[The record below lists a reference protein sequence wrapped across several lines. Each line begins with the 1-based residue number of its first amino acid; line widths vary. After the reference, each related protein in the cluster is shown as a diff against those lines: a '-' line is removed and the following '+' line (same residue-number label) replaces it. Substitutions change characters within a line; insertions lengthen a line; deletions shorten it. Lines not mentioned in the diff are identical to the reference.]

1 MPEQL
6 LSAGLALG
14 LLWES
19 LAFIS
24 LFLGNKIMSHW
35 AAWVGAIGSTLSGLG
50 AMAAAFISYR
60 SARKSEQ
67 ASRDAEEASE
77 KANNIARVMTYR
89 NDLLDVKNSL
99 VWLLS
104 QFQRLS
110 CDPQYQNF
118 YLEVSQRE
126 LFESYTSQAMQHMS
140 LLDAVVPGYKDISFD
155 IARLWPKA
163 RVNLFRNPD
172 AGDLISFPNDGPD
185 RKKLIQEVSEL
196 IDRVEGMMSA

>member
-1 MPEQL
+1 MVPEQIL
-6 LSAGLALG
+6 AVGLSLDLV
-14 LLWES
+14 WEV
-19 LAFIS
+19 LTFIS
-24 LFLGNKIMSHW
+24 LFLGNKIMSYW
-35 AAWVGAIGSTLSGLG
+35 AAWVGAIGSTLSGVG
-50 AMAAAFISYR
+50 AAAAAIIAYK
-60 SARKSEQ
+60 SAQKSEQ
-67 ASRDAEEASE
+67 ATREA
-77 KANNIARVMTYR
+77 NHITRVTSYR

-110 CDPQYQNF
+110 CDPQYPSF